1 MSIGKKLLIAVIF
14 LIFFSF
20 LTTLCFSI
28 VIFRSSYSNL
38 EKKTLDNNIERVV
51 NGLSVVTKRLAAD
64 TGDWAVR
71 DDTYNFA
78 LNGNDDYIKK
88 NFIDQI
94 FENKNLN
101 LIVILDKNGQIVH
114 GKAYDLEKHQEIPIP
129 QEIYRYISSAT
140 FAGHKD
146 NSSGESTDVILLPDS
161 PLLVSLHPI
170 LSSLSQGPSSG
181 VLIFG
186 VLMDSA
192 FVNDL
197 SQTTASS
204 ISLWQENDTRIP
216 VDIMKARTALTA
228 PAVNYTET
236 LNTNYA
242 AGYTLLNDV
251 YGNPAVIL
259 KTTVPRDVYNQGRLT
274 VIFLFAVLALSSV
287 LFGLIFIFIMKKT
300 ILTRFDALAEGV
312 SIIGH
317 TGDVSSTI
325 ALPASIL
332 GKKDEITDLA
342 DNINMML
349 GKIEETE
356 FTLHH
361 QQHLFE
367 RLLLY
372 IPAVILVVDGQ
383 ENIMLANKAFCALF
397 NINEAEVIGKHLSN
411 FVPFEE
417 IVHTGDKVSEVEG
430 SVLVIERRF
439 KVGEHEKTFELT
451 IITMSPNEYLIIG
464 RDVTGEREVQEKL
477 YLNDRLASVGEMA
490 AGIAHELN
498 NPLTGIVML
507 SQLLM
512 QTDFPEDVK
521 KDLSDIN
528 SEASRATDVV
538 RNLLAFARKQPPAKR
553 LTQINKII
561 NDVLRLRHYEQTVN
575 NIEVAALLD
584 PDLPEIMVDNIQIQQ
599 VFLNLILNAEYS
611 MTHARKKGKLQ
622 VESSVIDSKVVVSFT
637 DDGEGIKE
645 ENMKKLFQPFFTTK
659 EVGVGT
665 GLGLSL
671 CYGIVKRHGGM
682 IYVKSKYG
690 SGATFTIELPI
701 DTSINNGD
709 ESGTK

>member
-14 LIFFSF
+14 LIFLSF
-20 LTTLCFSI
+20 LTTLFFSI
-28 VIFRSSYSNL
+28 VIFRSSYANL
-38 EKKTLDNNIERVV
+38 EKKTLDNNIERAV
-51 NGLSVVTKRLAAD
+51 NGLSVTTNRLAAD
-64 TGDWAVR
+64 TADWAVR

-78 LNGNDDYIKK
+78 LNANDDYIRT
-88 NFIDQI
+88 NFIDRV

-101 LIVILDKNGQIVH
+101 LIVVLDKNGKLVH
-114 GKAYDLEKHQEIPIP
+114 GKAYDLLNHQETAVPA
-129 QEIYRYISSAT
+129 EINRYIASGILT
-140 FAGHKD
+140 PNTD
-146 NSSGESTDVILLPDS
+146 NSSGISGVVLLANT
-161 PLLVSLHPI
+161 PLLVSSHAI
-170 LSSLSQGPSSG
+170 MTGSSQGTSSG
-181 VLIFG
+181 TLIFG
-186 VLMDSA
+186 VLMDVA
-192 FVNDL
+192 FVNNL
-197 SQTTASS
+197 SQTTVSS
-204 ISLWQENDTRIP
+204 ISIWQENNPQIP
-216 VDIMKARTALTA
+216 VDIGKARSVLTV
-228 PAVNYTET
+228 PAANFTQT
-236 LNTNYA
+236 LNNSYA
-242 AGYTLLNDV
+242 AGYTLIDDLS
-251 YGNPAVIL
+251 GNPAIIL
-259 KTTVPRDVYNQGRLT
+259 KTTLPRDVYNQGRLT
-274 VIFLFAVLALSSV
+274 MIFLFAVLALSGV
-287 LFGLIFIFIMKKT
+287 LFGLLFILIMKKT

-312 SIIGH
+312 SVIGH
-317 TGDVSSTI
+317 TGDVSKTI
-325 ALPASIL
+325 ALPAPIL
-332 GKKDEITDLA
+332 EKKDEITDLA
-342 DNINMML
+342 DDINRML

-372 IPAVILVVDGQ
+372 TPAVILVVDGQ
-383 ENIMLANKAFCALF
+383 ENITMANKAFCANF
-397 NINEAEVIGKHLSN
+397 NISESEAIGKHLSN
-411 FVPFEE
+411 FIPFED
-417 IVHTGDKVSEVEG
+417 IVTLGDKISEVEG
-430 SVLVIERRF
+430 SVVVVERRF
-439 KVGEHEKTFELT
+439 KIGENERTFELT
-451 IITMSPNEYLIIG
+451 IITMSAAEYLVIG
-464 RDVTGEREVQEKL
+464 RDVTGEREEQEKL

-521 KDLSDIN
+521 KDLNDIN

-575 NIEVAALLD
+575 NIEVVVLLD

-611 MTHARKKGKLQ
+611 MIRARKKGKLQ
-622 VESSVIDSKVVVSFT
+622 VESSCIAGKVVISFT

-690 SGATFTIELPI
+690 SGATFIIELPVE
-701 DTSINNGD
+701 TSNISGE